1 MIGFRVKKRRE
12 LAFFRA
18 IALSHGLQLANKRC
32 AIVKKPQKSRI
43 LICTKEKQLSF
54 TLSEGRLG

>member
-18 IALSHGLQLANKRC
+18 IALSRGLQLANKRC
-32 AIVKKPQKSRI
+32 AIVKKAYKRA
-43 LICTKEKQLSF
+43 EY
-54 TLSEGRLG
+54 